1 MSFNSSPIDSGQ
13 QLWDIIQEHEYVGFN
28 LSASGQQNTHQ
39 QQIIEPSPTNDR
51 RRLLDGWKIIKERFP
66 GYFLWFLVVCASCT
80 TLRPHCHCGTC
91 TSDCPKTRKEAL
103 KLAKQLKNAQ
113 DGRQIKIKHCA
124 KNSGPGQQLSHCPLC
139 VLISKKCEAS
149 SIQSPKNQSRQSK
162 KAEGAQY
169 PGISR
174 SNIEGEIDLFCCAS
188 CQRFYKYWMKDAG
201 EEKIKNSLKCE
212 AREPQQKGN
221 CVRTWQ
227 SKFNFVSKVHFYLL
241 TNL

>member
-1 MSFNSSPIDSGQ
+1 MSFNSSPFYSGHQ
-13 QLWDIIQEHEYVGFN
+13 RWDIIQEHEYVGFN
-28 LSASGQQNTHQ
+28 LSASGQPNNTHQ

-66 GYFLWFLVVCASCT
+66 GYFFWFLCCT
-80 TLRPHCHCGTC
+80 LCTLRPHCHCRAC

-113 DGRQIKIKHCA
+113 DGRQIEIKHCA
-124 KNSGPGQQLSHCPLC
+124 KNSGPGPQLSHCPLC
-139 VLISKKCEAS
+139 VLISKKCEVS
-149 SIQSPKNQSRQSK
+149 SIQSPSKKSK
-162 KAEGAQY
+162 KAKGAQY

-174 SNIEGEIDLFCCAS
+174 SKIEGEIDLFCCAS

-212 AREPQQKGN
+212 ASDPQQKGN

-227 SKFNFVSKVHFYLL
+227 SK
-241 TNL
+241 